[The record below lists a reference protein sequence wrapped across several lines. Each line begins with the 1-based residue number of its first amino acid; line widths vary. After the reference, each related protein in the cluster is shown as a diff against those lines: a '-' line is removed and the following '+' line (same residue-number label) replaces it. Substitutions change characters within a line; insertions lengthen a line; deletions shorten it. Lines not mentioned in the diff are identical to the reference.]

1 MTEPSMQLLSST
13 FLEDA
18 GSWLVPSTAVGAS
31 LQCLSPQKPPS
42 GGHP

>member
-13 FLEDA
+13 FLEES

-31 LQCLSPQKPPS
+31 QGISTFSLHFLT
-42 GGHP
+42 

>member
-18 GSWLVPSTAVGAS
+18 GSWLVPSTAVGAWQGILTFS
-31 LQCLSPQKPPS
+31 LHFLT
-42 GGHP
+42 